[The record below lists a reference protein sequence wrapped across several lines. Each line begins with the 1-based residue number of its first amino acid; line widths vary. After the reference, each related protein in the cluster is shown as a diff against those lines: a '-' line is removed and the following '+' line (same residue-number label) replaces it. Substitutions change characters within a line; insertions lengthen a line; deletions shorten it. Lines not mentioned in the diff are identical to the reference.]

1 MTTKSTVIPGIE
13 LPTATELKP
22 SQPFGAGD
30 KPPKKSATIRE
41 ADNGFIVSVYAG
53 AFSEEW
59 VFNTMSKAI
68 KAIVAFLNVKTED
81 EE

>member
-1 MTTKSTVIPGIE
+1 MANKSTIIQGIE
-13 LPTATELKP
+13 MPTASDLKP
-22 SQPFGAGD
+22 VTSISEM

-53 AFSEEW
+53 SFNEEW
-59 VFNTMSKAI
+59 VFNTLSKAI
-68 KAIVAFLNVKTED
+68 KAIVAFLNTKMED

>member
-1 MTTKSTVIPGIE
+1 MAQKSTVIPGIE
-13 LPTATELKP
+13 LPTATELRT
-22 SQPFGAGD
+22 SQPFVAD
-30 KPPKKSATIRE
+30 TKPAKKSATIRE

-53 AFSEEW
+53 SFSEEW

-68 KAIVAFLNVKTED
+68 KAIIAFLNVKTED

>member
-1 MTTKSTVIPGIE
+1 MAAKSTVIPGIE
-13 LPTATELKP
+13 LPTAEDLKPVSIVAELKP
-22 SQPFGAGD
+22 V
-30 KPPKKSATIRE
+30 KKSATIRE

-53 AFSEEW
+53 SFNEEW
-59 VFNTMSKAI
+59 VFNSMPKAI